1 MFNMIKTIVLGASLC
16 AAMPYSVDFP
26 SITLDIHPT
35 FSHNTIIKPAMP
47 TSSFPNQT
55 TSYTL
60 AIHPTFRAV
69 TNNNAT
75 SSALGACGLGI
86 GACPTDL
93 CCRQESPSILYKIP
107 QLTYP
112 RDSEYGYCGSNS
124 SYCNSNCQPDFG
136 TCNLNITTTTPIY
149 SFSYQP
155 LSTSISA
162 TSNDNT
168 GAAGIITDDVAPAP
182 STVGINHAPES
193 TGDVHVP
200 TITLPTVTG
209 ISFEPISTTHTAVQ
223 STWAATSYEEA
234 SMITVTMKKIGCA
247 ADATSSQV

>member
-1 MFNMIKTIVLGASLC
+1 MALPHCLYHQLIHLRINTIVLGASLC

-47 TSSFPNQT
+47 TFSFPNQT

-60 AIHPTFRAV
+60 AIHPTLRAI

-86 GACPTDL
+86 GACPTGL
-93 CCRQESPSILYKIP
+93 CC
-107 QLTYP
+107 
-112 RDSEYGYCGSNS
+112 SEYGYCGSNS

-136 TCNLNITTTTPIY
+136 TCNLNTTTTTTPHY

-182 STVGINHAPES
+182 STVGINHGPES
-193 TGDVHVP
+193 TGDVDVP

-209 ISFEPISTTHTAVQ
+209 ISFEPISTTYTAVQ

-234 SMITVTMKKIGCA
+234 SMITVTMKKISCA

>member
-1 MFNMIKTIVLGASLC
+1 MVSILNTVPHCLYHQLIPLRIKTIVLGASLC

-86 GACPTDL
+86 GACPTGL
-93 CCRQESPSILYKIP
+93 CC
-107 QLTYP
+107 
-112 RDSEYGYCGSNS
+112 SEYGYCGPNS

-168 GAAGIITDDVAPAP
+168 GAAGIITDDVTPAP

-193 TGDVHVP
+193 TGDVDVP